1 MSTPVITTSR
11 LILRAHQ
18 QTDFNAM
25 LSMWSN
31 DQVVRFIGG
40 KPSTRQQTWTR
51 LLGYAGH
58 WKFMGFGFWA
68 VEERSSGN
76 FIGELGFADFKR
88 DLIPSI
94 EGIPELGWA
103 LIPDVHGRGYAT
115 EALTAALDWGKEN
128 LQSATAVCIISPE
141 NMPSLR
147 VAEKIGFQETAKVI
161 YNDSPTLLFSRNFR

>member
-1 MSTPVITTSR
+1 MSTPVIETSR
-11 LILRAHQ
+11 LILRAHHKN
-18 QTDFNAM
+18 DFSAM

-40 KPSTRQQTWTR
+40 KPSTRQQTWAR

-58 WKFMGFGFWA
+58 WKLMGFGFWA
-68 VEERSSGN
+68 VEEKSSGN

-88 DLIPSI
+88 DLTPSI

-103 LIPDVHGRGYAT
+103 LIPEVHGRGYAT
-115 EALTAALDWGKEN
+115 EALSAALDWGKAS
-128 LQSATAVCIISPE
+128 LSSPTSVCIISPE
-141 NMPSLR
+141 NTPSLR
-147 VAEKIGFQETAKVI
+147 VAEKIGFRQTAETT